1 MSRQHVAMSLLA
13 LAAGMATATVLV
25 DAAHAQSVRTA
36 TPTTGPAWAE
46 LTPPQQQALA
56 PLRNYWPTMDSRH
69 KAKWLVVAQRFPAMS
84 VAEQQRM
91 QTRMAGWAAMTPA
104 ERGRARQNFQEL
116 RKLHPKD
123 RQAVW
128 EAYRALPEEQR
139 RKLAQKQARTPS
151 RNADS
156 GQTGSGKR
164 KVAVNPPVVAPKPV
178 TPTVVQAKPGAT
190 TTLLNKPPSP
200 PSHHQPGLP
209 KIVASDGFVNPSTLL
224 PNRGPQGAA
233 AIPIGGPVSRPAR
246 ASASASAS
254 ASTSTPAS
262 TSASA
267 PAGQAA
273 RR

>member
-1 MSRQHVAMSLLA
+1 MSRQHVAMGLLA
-13 LAAGMATATVLV
+13 LAAVMATALLEV
-25 DAAHAQSVRTA
+25 AHAQPVRTA
-36 TPTTGPAWAE
+36 TPTTGPGWAE

-56 PLRNYWPTMDSRH
+56 PLRNYWATMDGRH
-69 KAKWLVVAQRFPAMS
+69 KAKWLIVAQRFPAMPA
-84 VAEQQRM
+84 AEQQRM

-139 RKLAQKQARTPS
+139 RKLAQKQPKAPS
-151 RNADS
+151 RNSDS

-164 KVAVNPPVVAPKPV
+164 KVAVNPPVVASKPV

-190 TTLLNKPPSP
+190 TTLLNKAPSP
-200 PSHHQPGLP
+200 PSHHQPGMP

-233 AIPIGGPVSRPAR
+233 AIPIGVPASRPASASAG

-254 ASTSTPAS
+254 
-262 TSASA
+262 
-267 PAGQAA
+267 QAA